1 MNSALRAEL
10 LKLRTTR
17 TTLGLA
23 AALLGT
29 TGLAA
34 AVHLLGFD
42 GPLVDQR
49 AEQLGII
56 LDIGVSIG
64 LLFAAVAGMLAI
76 TGEFRHGT
84 IRSTLVR
91 QPRRSRL
98 LTAKVVSQAV
108 VGASLGALGSAYA
121 VALAALLL
129 GGRGIDFQLD
139 SSDVA
144 TLVAGSALGG
154 ALFAQLGLAI
164 ATMVRSQVPVVTGA
178 LIWMLFL
185 ESLLRAGMPD
195 VGKFAPGSL
204 ARAIAGQSD
213 AALSST
219 PGALAVLAGL
229 CVVALVA
236 ANLTFQRRDLP

>member
-10 LKLRTTR
+10 LKLRTSR

-42 GPLVDQR
+42 APLVDQR

-56 LDIGVSIG
+56 LDIGVSMG
-64 LLFAAVAGMLAI
+64 LLFAAIAGMLAI

-91 QPRRSRL
+91 QPQRPRL
-98 LTAKVVSQAV
+98 LIAKAVWAAV
-108 VGASLGALGSAYA
+108 VGAGLGALGAAYA
-121 VALAALLL
+121 VALAALIL
-129 GGRGIDFQLD
+129 GGRGMDLQLD
-139 SSDVA
+139 STDVT
-144 TLVAGSALGG
+144 TLVAGAALGG
-154 ALFAQLGLAI
+154 ALFAQLGLSI
-164 ATMVRSQVPVVTGA
+164 GTMVRNQVPVVVGA
-178 LIWMLFL
+178 LIWVLFI
-185 ESLLRAGMPD
+185 ESLLRAGVPD
-195 VGKFAPGSL
+195 IGKFAPGSL

-213 AALSST
+213 AAVSST
-219 PGALAVLAGL
+219 PAAAALLATLSLVALAVAH
-229 CVVALVA
+229 
-236 ANLTFQRRDLP
+236 LTFQRRDLP